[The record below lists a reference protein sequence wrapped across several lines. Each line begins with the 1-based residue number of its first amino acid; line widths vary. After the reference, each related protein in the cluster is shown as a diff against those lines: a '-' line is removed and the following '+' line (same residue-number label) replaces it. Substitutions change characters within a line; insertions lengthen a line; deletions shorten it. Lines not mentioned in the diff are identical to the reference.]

1 MAKQKKITWT
11 TNPLIWSLYI
21 IWGILLFRGLLAVMF
36 SLLIWFHPHLVLST
50 LVISFG
56 VYAVADGIASVATAM
71 MGQQGERYW
80 WILFVWG
87 VVSIAIGALTLIA
100 PGITTMILLFYI
112 TLWAMTTGVLEIVA
126 ALNLRTE
133 VRQISLKTEVRSE
146 WIFVL
151 CGVSSVLFGLVLL
164 GNPAK
169 GALQNVGLIAAY
181 ASVFG
186 LLLLIISA
194 KVYNFMRLM
203 IMQYE

>member
-1 MAKQKKITWT
+1 MAQKKKVTWT

-21 IWGILLFRGLLAVMF
+21 IWGILMFRGLLAVMF
-36 SLLIWFHPHLVLST
+36 CLLLWFHPHLVLST

-56 VYAVADGIASVATAM
+56 VYAVADGIASVAMAM

-80 WILFVWG
+80 WNLFVWG
-87 VVSIAIGALTLIA
+87 LVSIAIGALTLIA

-112 TLWAMTTGVLEIVA
+112 TIWAIATGVLEIVA

-133 VRQISLKTEVRSE
+133 VRQISLKSEVTSE

-169 GALQNVGLIAAY
+169 GALQNAGLIAAY
-181 ASVFG
+181 AAVFG
-186 LLLLIISA
+186 LLLLIIAA

>member
-1 MAKQKKITWT
+1 MAKQSKATWT